1 MRVYELARDL
11 GKESKDVLAR
21 VQELGI
27 DVKTASSGLS
37 DDDAAL
43 VRLSYDEEKAA
54 AAAAIPAA
62 PAAATKTPAAAV
74 GAVVEVES
82 EAEEELEDE
91 DDESGADGDSKQ
103 HAAKA
108 GKRKGRMPGT
118 EGPQPK
124 RPITVRAGI
133 TVAEFSELT
142 RRPVGIVVRELITR
156 GKMAGA
162 TQPIPVELLTVIGES
177 LGYDVTVEAA
187 AAEVV
192 EEAAPMVRPKKDHH
206 DVVGDMKP
214 RPPVVTVMGHVDH
227 GKTLLL
233 DKIRHANVVA
243 GEAGGIT
250 QHIGAYQTSVGDR
263 KITFIDT
270 PGHEAFTTLRARGAE
285 VTDIV
290 VLVVAGDDGVMPQT
304 VEAINHAKA
313 AKVPIV
319 VAINKM
325 DLPGAN
331 PANVRAQ
338 LTEYGLLVEQL
349 GGDVVSAEVS
359 ASTGAGIDHL
369 LEYIDLIAEL
379 EEFSA
384 NPDVPASGTVIEGQL
399 EKGRGPLGTV
409 IVQRGTLRKGDA
421 LVAGTVAGRVRAM
434 FDENGSQIDEAPP
447 SSPVLV
453 MGWDDVPLAGDYF
466 EVVEDDRAARSM
478 ASDRVTAIR
487 NEELTVPSAAERL
500 TQLLDDLRT
509 ADDAELVLIVKADAH
524 GSLEAIR
531 EAVGKIGRE
540 GGSITIAHTAVGGI
554 TENDVLLAT
563 ATNAV
568 IFGFNVRP
576 DAKTRKAA
584 EEAGIEI
591 RTYRIIYELLDD
603 IEAMLVGRLAPT
615 EVERVLG
622 SAEVRATFRAPRFGL
637 IAGCMVTEGEIARGS
652 RVRLIRDGIVVHEGT
667 IGSLRRFKD
676 DVRSVASGFE
686 CGIGLDGFR
695 DIKDGD
701 VIEAYE
707 VREVART

>member
-11 GKESKDVLAR
+11 GMESKDVLTR

-27 DVKTASSGLS
+27 EAKTASSGIS

-43 VRLSYDEEKAA
+43 VRLSYDEEKAIAVAPTAEA
-54 AAAAIPAA
+54 ASS
-62 PAAATKTPAAAV
+62 
-74 GAVVEVES
+74 EDES
-82 EAEEELEDE
+82 EDLGPNEDEEE
-91 DDESGADGDSKQ
+91 DDEEDPDKKK

-124 RPITVRAGI
+124 RPITVTSGI

-156 GKMAGA
+156 GRMAGA
-162 TQPIPVELLTVIGES
+162 TQPIPVELLPVIGDA
-177 LGYDVTVEAA
+177 LGYAVTVESARVA
-187 AAEVV
+187 PV
-192 EEAAPMVRPKKDHH
+192 EEPAPLVRPKKDFH
-206 DVVGDMKP
+206 DEASDMAH

-227 GKTLLL
+227 GKTQLL
-233 DKIRHANVVA
+233 DRIRHANVVA

-250 QHIGAYQTSVGDR
+250 QHIGAYQARVGDR
-263 KITFIDT
+263 RITFIDT

-290 VLVVAGDDGVMPQT
+290 VLVVAADDGVMPQT

-331 PANVRAQ
+331 PANVRGQ
-338 LTEYGLLVEQL
+338 LTEHGLVVEQL

-359 ASTGAGIDHL
+359 ALTGQGVDQL

-379 EEFSA
+379 EEFAA

-399 EKGRGPLGTV
+399 EKGRGPVGTV

-421 LVAGTVAGRVRAM
+421 IVAGVVAGRVRAM
-434 FDENGSQIDEAPP
+434 FDETGSPLDEAPP

-453 MGWDDVPLAGDYF
+453 MGWDEIPQAGDYF
-466 EVVEDDRAARSM
+466 EVVEDDRAAR
-478 ASDRVTAIR
+478 AIATERVAAIR
-487 NEELTVPSAAERL
+487 NEELTIPTASQRL
-500 TQLLDDLRT
+500 AQLLEDLRT

-540 GGSITIAHTAVGGI
+540 GGKITIAHSAVGGI
-554 TENDVLLAT
+554 NENDVLLAE

-568 IFGFNVRP
+568 VFGFSVRP

-603 IEAMLVGRLAPT
+603 IEAMLVGRLAPA

-622 SAEVRATFRAPRFGL
+622 SASVRATFRAPRFGL
-637 IAGCMVTEGEIARGS
+637 IAGCMVTEGEVNRGS
-652 RVRLIRDGIVVHEGT
+652 RVRLIRDGIVVHDGT

-676 DVRSVASGFE
+676 DVRSVAAGFE
-686 CGIGLDGFR
+686 CGIGLDAFR
-695 DIKDGD
+695 DIKEGD

>member
-11 GKESKDVLAR
+11 GLESKDVLAR

-27 DVKTASSGLS
+27 DAKTASSGLS

-43 VRLSYDEEKAA
+43 VRLSYEEEKAPA
-54 AAAAIPAA
+54 PAPGAA
-62 PAAATKTPAAAV
+62 PAAAPAATDAAPAAPV
-74 GAVVEVES
+74 IVDEEVD
-82 EAEEELEDE
+82 EDE
-91 DDESGADGDSKQ
+91 DEEGGEDQADKKR
-103 HAAKA
+103 HAPKA

-118 EGPQPK
+118 EGPAPK
-124 RPITVRAGI
+124 RPITVQAGI
-133 TVAEFSELT
+133 TVAEFAEQT

-156 GKMAGA
+156 GRMAGA
-162 TQPIPVELLTVIGES
+162 TQPIPQDLLAVIGDA
-177 LGYDVTVEAA
+177 LGYEVTVEAA
-187 AAEVV
+187 AAEP
-192 EEAAPMVRPKKDHH
+192 EPEQAPAVRPKVDHH
-206 DVVGDMKP
+206 DVDADLAS

-227 GKTLLL
+227 GKTQLL
-233 DKIRHANVVA
+233 DRIRHANVVA

-250 QHIGAYQTSVGDR
+250 QHIGAYQTKVGDR

-304 VEAINHAKA
+304 IEAINHAKA
-313 AKVPIV
+313 ARVPIV

-325 DLPGAN
+325 DLPGASGDS
-331 PANVRAQ
+331 VRAQ
-338 LTEYGLLVEQL
+338 LTEHGLVVEQL
-349 GGDVVSAEVS
+349 GGDIVSAEVS
-359 ASTGAGIDHL
+359 ALTGSGVDQL

-384 NPDVPASGTVIEGQL
+384 NPSAPASGTVIEGQL
-399 EKGRGPLGTV
+399 EKGRGPVGTV

-421 LVAGTVAGRVRAM
+421 IVAGTVAGRVRAM
-434 FDENGSQIDEAPP
+434 FDENGAGVDEAPP
-447 SSPVLV
+447 STPVLV
-453 MGWDDVPLAGDYF
+453 MGWDEVPLAGDYF
-466 EVVEDDRAARSM
+466 EVVEDDKAARSI
-478 ASDRVTAIR
+478 ASDRLSAIR

-500 TQLLDDLRT
+500 TKLLEDLRT
-509 ADDAELVLIVKADAH
+509 ADDAELVIIVKADAH

-540 GGSITIAHTAVGGI
+540 GGRVTIAHAAVGGI
-554 TENDVLLAT
+554 TENDVLLAE

-584 EEAGIEI
+584 EEAGIEV

-622 SAEVRATFRAPRFGL
+622 SAAVRATFRAPRYGL
-637 IAGCMVTEGEIARGS
+637 IAGCMVTEGEITRGS
-652 RVRLIRDGIVVHEGT
+652 RVRLIRDGIVVHDGT
-667 IGSLRRFKD
+667 IGSVRRFKD
-676 DVRSVASGFE
+676 DVRTVAAGYE

-695 DIKDGD
+695 DVKEGD
-701 VIEAYE
+701 VLEAYE